1 MKHLKKDTGGY
12 ALLYVLV
19 IVMVLVAIS
28 MMICTVALRNLQSQ
42 QAAVERMADKYAA
55 QGEIEKIKA
64 KIEALKTIET
74 GDTKGKAEE
83 SACSA
88 YEATIRAIDGC
99 REVSQENSTYS
110 IAVQKEVE
118 GVTIKATIIAIVEL
132 ASDEPETDES
142 GILTEE
148 AKCSIKTTSCTFTAY
163 TIETT
168 GGDAG

>member
-42 QAAVERMADKYAA
+42 QAAVERMANKYAA

-64 KIEALKTIET
+64 IIEEGISGEYDNPAKEYLEAIAERMTTEITFSPTSDDVTAREPKIVASIKSAEDDVLVSAEVTINLTYDTHRYTDDAGNVTET
-74 GDTKGKAEE
+74 K
-83 SACSA
+83 
-88 YEATIRAIDGC
+88 
-99 REVSQENSTYS
+99 YS
-110 IAVQKEVE
+110 IN
-118 GVTIKATIIAIVEL
+118 
-132 ASDEPETDES
+132 
-142 GILTEE
+142 
-148 AKCSIKTTSCTFTAY
+148 SISTSFTSYA
-163 TIETT
+163 IETT

>member
-19 IVMVLVAIS
+19 IVMVLAAIS

-64 KIEALKTIET
+64 IAENFSALGLNTTDVYPDAETAYQNAVLGKTSSTLALEWKDGDLYANAKSTQGPIQVVAVLDVDLKHEDDMTTDPET
-74 GDTKGKAEE
+74 NQTTKNGEKLL
-83 SACSA
+83 S
-88 YEATIRAIDGC
+88 
-99 REVSQENSTYS
+99 
-110 IAVQKEVE
+110 
-118 GVTIKATIIAIVEL
+118 VTIAF
-132 ASDEPETDES
+132 
-142 GILTEE
+142 
-148 AKCSIKTTSCTFTAY
+148 TSYA
-163 TIETT
+163 IETT

>member
-64 KIEALKTIET
+64 IMEEGISGEYDNPA
-74 GDTKGKAEE
+74 KAYLE
-83 SACSA
+83 
-88 YEATIRAIDGC
+88 AIDGKTATAVITFSPTA
-99 REVSQENSTYS
+99 EDVTATKSEIVASIKSAEEDILVSAKVTINLTYDPHTYTDDAGNETKTYS
-110 IAVQKEVE
+110 IK
-118 GVTIKATIIAIVEL
+118 
-132 ASDEPETDES
+132 
-142 GILTEE
+142 
-148 AKCSIKTTSCTFTAY
+148 SISTSFTFY